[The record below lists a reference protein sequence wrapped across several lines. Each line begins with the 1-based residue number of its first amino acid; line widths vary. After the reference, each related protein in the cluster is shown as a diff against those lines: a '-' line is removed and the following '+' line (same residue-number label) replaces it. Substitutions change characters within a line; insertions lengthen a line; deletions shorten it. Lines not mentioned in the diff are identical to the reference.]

1 MRLSRNTLLL
11 IAALAAVIV
20 IMLVVSNNQVSAP
33 AADTT
38 PTAVVGGPL
47 FGDLAA
53 RPVLITQ
60 LVLRDNATGA
70 TQRYG
75 RDADNLWGLEDGRPI
90 AADSVLTAIN
100 DLAGLNANDT
110 FESDSLAQ
118 FGLDHP
124 AYTVFITTSDD
135 TAFALHIGGKNPNGA
150 RYYVTTQTL
159 TTADVPT
166 PAPAAESTLEA
177 ESTAEATALPE
188 PLVTLDGTIMVSTVP
203 KAFVEDTLLPLLT
216 APPLATPTLPPTTE
230 PTAEP
235 TVEPTEA
242 LVSTPAAT
250 PAAEATA
257 EATAA
262 P

>member
-11 IAALAAVIV
+11 IAVLAAVIV
-20 IMLVVSNNQVSAP
+20 IMFVVSNNQVSAP

-60 LVLRDNATGA
+60 IVLRDNATGA
-70 TQRYG
+70 SQRYG

-90 AADSVLTAIN
+90 NADTVLTAIN
-100 DLAGLNANDT
+100 DLASLNANDT

-118 FGLDHP
+118 FGLDQP

-166 PAPAAESTLEA
+166 PAPAAESTPEA
-177 ESTAEATALPE
+177 ESTAEAAPEATALPE

-203 KAFVEDTLLPLLT
+203 KAFVEDTLLPLLN
-216 APPLATPTLPPTTE
+216 APPLATPTP
-230 PTAEP
+230 EP
-235 TVEPTEA
+235 TVEPTAEA
-242 LVSTPAAT
+242 TDALISTPEAA
-250 PAAEATA
+250 PAEATA